1 MLGADGGTIQPQKLR
16 GKNSSYS
23 IGVILSMNV
32 LVYMASELLK
42 RLCKNVCENSES
54 KSNKTFICG
63 TICLLI
69 GIFIVDCDYSI
80 RRDHKS

>member
-42 RLCKNVCENSES
+42 QLCKNVCENSES
-54 KSNKTFICG
+54 KSNKTF
-63 TICLLI
+63 TFCLYVVQ
-69 GIFIVDCDYSI
+69 FVC
-80 RRDHKS
+80 

>member
-54 KSNKTFICG
+54 K
-63 TICLLI
+63 
-69 GIFIVDCDYSI
+69 
-80 RRDHKS
+80 